1 MHDRKLTGK
10 KKGRHLLQRSE
21 ERQTDKSATERMVSN
36 RKKSKDT
43 GTHHG
48 KYHSLESQSSNQS

>member
-21 ERQTDKSATERMVSN
+21 ERQNDKSATERHGFKQE
-36 RKKSKDT
+36 KKQR
-43 GTHHG
+43 HW
-48 KYHSLESQSSNQS
+48 NPPW